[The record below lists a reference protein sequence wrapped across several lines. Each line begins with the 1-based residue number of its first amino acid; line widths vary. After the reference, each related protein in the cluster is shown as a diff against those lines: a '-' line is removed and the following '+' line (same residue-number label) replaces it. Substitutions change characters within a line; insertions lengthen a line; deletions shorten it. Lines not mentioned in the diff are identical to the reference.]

1 MGMKKSPF
9 DQKVARE
16 NLGRLKTLMEER
28 GLDLLVGSDPATVR
42 YLTGRGVYHTRSQFE
57 AACCEVVVASR
68 AHDRP
73 FVFVPSHH
81 IQFWKAR
88 VGIVE
93 AYASDDLTRVLG
105 RPEFSYLRS
114 VEFSSDT
121 PWRLVEQ
128 IKSTLKQASFDSD
141 GKTISESR
149 LCKSALEL
157 EAIRRAAKVASAG
170 MDAAIRSCKPGVREC
185 EVAGNAE
192 RAMRVM
198 GAEGFAFS
206 TVVSSGVNAGIFSE
220 ISTKKRIRKGETVII
235 DLGATVDGYNSEFSR
250 TVLVGKPQKAMART
264 YKVVYEALQESIKGL
279 REGTLAGD
287 VDRTARKI
295 ISSYNLPVY
304 THYTGHGIG
313 TAAGENPLIGPE
325 SKEILRAGMVVALEP
340 GSYSPSVGG
349 VKLEENMI
357 VNEKRPTVITR
368 APFEERLI

>member
-1 MGMKKSPF
+1 M
-9 DQKVARE
+9 
-16 NLGRLKTLMEER
+16 
-28 GLDLLVGSDPATVR
+28 
-42 YLTGRGVYHTRSQFE
+42 
-57 AACCEVVVASR
+57 
-68 AHDRP
+68 
-73 FVFVPSHH
+73 
-81 IQFWKAR
+81 
-88 VGIVE
+88 
-93 AYASDDLTRVLG
+93 
-105 RPEFSYLRS
+105 
-114 VEFSSDT
+114 
-121 PWRLVEQ
+121 
-128 IKSTLKQASFDSD
+128 
-141 GKTISESR
+141 
-149 LCKSALEL
+149 
-157 EAIRRAAKVASAG
+157 
-170 MDAAIRSCKPGVREC
+170 REC

-264 YKVVYEALQESIKGL
+264 YKVVYEALQESIKAL

-340 GSYSPSVGG
+340 GSYSPTVGG
-349 VKLEENMI
+349 VKLEDNMI